1 MAKKKKIDDNS
12 EPVTNSCSG
21 KRPIGPSGDQ
31 SKVVVTVRDNQQLA
45 VAKCDHK
52 NIDIKS
58 MIRDIR
64 GQQVMLDSDLAM
76 LYGVKTSALNQ
87 AVKRNINRF
96 PDDFMFQLTKSEHD
110 SLRSQIVISSSAEN
124 QLNTNLKSQI
134 VTSSWGGN
142 RRTPYAFTR
151 NGIGMLSS
159 VLRSET
165 AVGVNILIMR
175 AFTAIPQIVNQNVQM
190 VQRIFNIEQHQMETD
205 EKIEMILDKIEEI
218 APKQLPEQIFQTG
231 CVWDAW
237 TYVSDLVRN
246 AKKRIVLID
255 NFVDDRVLSLL
266 DKRADEVTATIH
278 SRYSEQFQTDLK
290 KHNEQYPVI
299 DFVQLPHKNHDR
311 FLIID
316 EVYFLGASLKD
327 VGTSLCAVKKME
339 ISPDRLLEFLK

>member
-1 MAKKKKIDDNS
+1 MAKKKKIDENY
-12 EPVTNSCSG
+12 EPVTN
-21 KRPIGPSGDQ
+21 RDQ

-45 VAKCDHK
+45 VEKCDHK

-96 PDDFMFQLTKSEHD
+96 PDDFMFQLTKSELEA
-110 SLRSQIVISSSAEN
+110 LRSQNVTSNFIEN
-124 QLNTNLKSQI
+124 QKNMSLTSQNVILKKGRGQH
-134 VTSSWGGN
+134 TKYM
-142 RRTPYAFTR
+142 PYAFTR

-255 NFVDDRVLSLL
+255 NFVDNRVLSLL
-266 DKRADEVTATIH
+266 DKRADGVTVTIH
-278 SRYSEQFQTDLK
+278 SRYYKQFQTDLK
-290 KHNEQYPVI
+290 KHNEQYPAI

-311 FLIID
+311 FLIIDD

-339 ISPDRLLEFLK
+339 VSPDRLLEFLK

>member
-1 MAKKKKIDDNS
+1 MAKKKKIDENY
-12 EPVTNSCSG
+12 EPVTN
-21 KRPIGPSGDQ
+21 RDQ

-45 VAKCDHK
+45 VEKCDHK

-96 PDDFMFQLTKSEHD
+96 PDDFMFQLTKSELEA
-110 SLRSQIVISSSAEN
+110 LRSQNVTSNFIEN
-124 QLNTNLKSQI
+124 QKNMSLTSQNVILKKGRGQH
-134 VTSSWGGN
+134 TKYM
-142 RRTPYAFTR
+142 PYAFTR

-266 DKRADEVTATIH
+266 DKRADGVTVTIH
-278 SRYSEQFQTDLK
+278 SRYYKQFQTDLK
-290 KHNEQYPVI
+290 KHNEQYPAI

-311 FLIID
+311 FLIIDD

-339 ISPDRLLEFLK
+339 VSPDRLLEFLK